1 MPSLPMEKSEYTI
14 VRIKMSSNFAAYP
27 DRPVITGGDEP
38 AIENEHYTLLCKC
51 SGGKPAATLQWIWG
65 GDKVNGKTWV
75 VKNDD
80 GSFVSYAKLEFL
92 ARRVR
97 NGDLFECEATNKAM
111 WIAGTAPYVV
121 THTLVV
127 HCKYA
132 ILRRFQTGC
141 R

>member
-1 MPSLPMEKSEYTI
+1 MTTSRITPSLPMRSPDCAI
-14 VRIKMSSNFAAYP
+14 VHIKIFVAHP

-38 AIENEHYTLLCKC
+38 AIENEHYTLLCTC

-65 GDKVNGKTWV
+65 GDKVNSNTWV

-97 NGDLFECEATNKAM
+97 NRDLFECKATNKAM
-111 WIAGTAPYVV
+111 WIAGTVPYVV

-132 ILRRFQTGC
+132 ILRSYY
-141 R
+141 